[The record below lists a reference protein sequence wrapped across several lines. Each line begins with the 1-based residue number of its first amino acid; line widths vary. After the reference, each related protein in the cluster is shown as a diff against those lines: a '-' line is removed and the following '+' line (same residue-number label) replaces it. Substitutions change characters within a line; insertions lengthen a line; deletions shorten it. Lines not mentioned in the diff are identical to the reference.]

1 MAFEIIV
8 MHLQAVGW
16 SLNLNVVGLPLSE
29 WATLKGEPEEGLVLA
44 A

>member
-8 MHLQAVGW
+8 VHLQAVGG
-16 SLNLNVVGLPLSE
+16 SLVLNVVSLRVSGAS
-29 WATLKGEPEEGLVLA
+29 AIKGEPEEGIMLA